1 MAREFAEACTGGAI
15 SGPFTL
21 LAHSEAATSLDA
33 YFREDSPMI
42 NHLYLR
48 RVLVLPVLGFAGSMA
63 HAQATTTAPTDPKKA
78 TTTTKTNTP
87 AAAPV
92 APRQD
97 QFPKA
102 SGRSALPASDKI
114 PPTPPTGTAPAGDA
128 AQKKHIAGV
137 KYEDRTASNLDAGSK
152 DAAKAPVTTLDAGSK
167 DAAK

>member
-1 MAREFAEACTGGAI
+1 MRY

-21 LAHSEAATSLDA
+21 LANSEAAISPDA

-48 RVLVLPVLGFAGSMA
+48 SMLVLPVLGLAGSVA
-63 HAQATTTAPTDPKKA
+63 HAQATTATQTDPKKTPAA
-78 TTTTKTNTP
+78 TTTKPGAP

-92 APRQD
+92 VPVA
-97 QFPKA
+97 PKA

-114 PPTPPTGTAPAGDA
+114 PPTPPTGSAPASDA

-137 KYEDRTASNLDAGSK
+137 KYEDRTASNPDAGSK
-152 DAAKAPVTTLDAGSK
+152 EAVKAPPLDTGSK
-167 DAAK
+167 DAVK